1 MEMKIKLNPV
11 ELIIKKKIGKELEQS
26 ELEYFVNSYI
36 NNEIPEYQ
44 MSALLMAIY
53 FQSMKI
59 EEIQT
64 LTKVYIESGKQI
76 TFPKSLN
83 TVDKHSTGGVGDK
96 ITIMLAPI
104 VAACGGKIPMISG
117 RGLGH
122 TGGTL
127 DKLESIP
134 GFRTDFND
142 VEFKEII
149 EKVGFCIIS
158 QSEELVPAD
167 RRIYALRDVSGT
179 VESLPLITASI
190 MSKKI
195 AEGAQ
200 NLVIDLK
207 IGTGAF
213 IKDLDTGRELAN
225 LLMKTGEKFGQKVSV
240 VFSNMNSPLG
250 GYIGNALEIKET
262 IEYLQGKDIPDI
274 DILTKTLAIEMLLL
288 SKVASTESEAMTMI
302 ENVIKNG
309 KALECFKDSIAAQG
323 GNPDVCDDM
332 SLLPQAKYKIPI
344 ISQRSGWIK
353 SINSQQIGYALI
365 EIGAG
370 RKTLDSK
377 LDYSSGAYLTKKI
390 GDEINIGETIGHV
403 FCNNENEGNKII
415 IKILNSYELIDG
427 KIQKENL
434 ILDLIK

>member
-1 MEMKIKLNPV
+1 MNPV
-11 ELIIKKKIGKELEQS
+11 ELIIKKKTGKELTQN
-26 ELEYFVNSYI
+26 ELEYFINSYI

-44 MSALLMAIY
+44 MSAMLMAIY

-64 LTKVYIESGKQI
+64 LAKVYIESGKQI
-76 TFPKSLN
+76 TFPKSYK

-142 VEFKEII
+142 TEFKEII
-149 EKVGFCIIS
+149 EKIGFCIIS

-167 RRIYALRDVSGT
+167 RRIYALRDVTGT

-207 IGTGAF
+207 IGSGAF
-213 IKDLDTGRELAN
+213 IKDLKTGKELAN
-225 LLMKTGEKFGQKVSV
+225 LLIKTGEKFGQKVSV
-240 VFSNMNSPLG
+240 IFSNMNSPLG
-250 GYIGNALEIKET
+250 EYIGNALEIKET

-288 SKVASTESEAMTMI
+288 SEIAASEPEAMTMI
-302 ENVIKNG
+302 EDVIKNG
-309 KALECFKDSIAAQG
+309 KALKCFKDSIAAQG
-323 GNPDVCDDM
+323 GNPKVCDDV

-344 ISQRSGWIK
+344 ISPRSGWIH

-377 LDYSSGAYLTKKI
+377 LDYSSGAYLAKKI
-390 GDEINIGETIGHV
+390 GDKISKDETIGYI
-403 FCNNENEGNKII
+403 FCNNKDEGNNII
-415 IKILNSYELIDG
+415 TKILNSY
-427 KIQKENL
+427 
-434 ILDLIK
+434 